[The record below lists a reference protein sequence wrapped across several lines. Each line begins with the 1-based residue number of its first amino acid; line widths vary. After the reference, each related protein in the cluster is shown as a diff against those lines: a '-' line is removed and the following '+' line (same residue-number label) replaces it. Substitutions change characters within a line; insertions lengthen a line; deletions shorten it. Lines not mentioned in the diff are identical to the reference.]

1 MSRQQRA
8 VSPAPGKVLTRAWVL
23 LSPNI
28 WLRTIWLSRR
38 KSVMGH
44 GRGWGRSLGKA
55 LGAVL
60 VLILAGSVVLGS
72 AFRRSAQKAIAQPPL
87 SPIPT
92 SSRSSSS
99 RSSARSKP
107 NARAILG
114 QLPLIFEPNQGQADS
129 KVRFLARG
137 AGYSLFLDPAGAVLS
152 LQTAP
157 KSQSHG
163 EQVVRMKLIGA
174 NPAAATSGTDLLP
187 GKSNYVI
194 GNDPH
199 RWRSGIPQ
207 FAGVRY
213 ACVYPGIDLVFY
225 GNQGRLEY
233 DFKVAPGADPSQA
246 ELEFDGASNLEL
258 SSGDLILTSKDA
270 GGLRLQAPEIY
281 QRDGERRQPVAGR
294 FVLRAANRIGFEI
307 GS

>member
-72 AFRRSAQKAIAQPPL
+72 AFRRSAQKAMAQPPI

-92 SSRSSSS
+92 SSRSS
-99 RSSARSKP
+99 AHAKP

-129 KVRFLARG
+129 KVKFLARG
-137 AGYSLFLDPAGAVLS
+137 AGYSLFLDPTGAVLA
-152 LQTAP
+152 LQTP
-157 KSQSHG
+157 SKSRSERS
-163 EQVVRMKLIGA
+163 EQFVRMKLVGS
-174 NPAAATSGTDLLP
+174 NRAAATAGTDLLP
-187 GKSNYVI
+187 GKSNYII
-194 GNDPH
+194 GNDPRQWH
-199 RWRSGIPQ
+199 SGIP
-207 FAGVRY
+207 
-213 ACVYPGIDLVFY
+213 
-225 GNQGRLEY
+225 
-233 DFKVAPGADPSQA
+233 
-246 ELEFDGASNLEL
+246 
-258 SSGDLILTSKDA
+258 
-270 GGLRLQAPEIY
+270 
-281 QRDGERRQPVAGR
+281 
-294 FVLRAANRIGFEI
+294 
-307 GS
+307 